1 MIRSFFHKLFH
12 LVWSVF
18 LNGLLTILPLT
29 LTVALF
35 SVSFKLLK
43 GWLEPVARLKPHF
56 LDWIP
61 HAEILIVL
69 LFVLLVGTL
78 LNLFLARSILHAFED
93 LIAHTPFIRS
103 LYSGLKQLVHAF
115 SMQDKDSFKSIV
127 IVEYPRKGI
136 YSIGFLTGELPQQ
149 LQPKQG
155 AIYVSV
161 FVPTTP
167 NPTSGFLI
175 MAPQDEIQVIDLTRQ
190 EAMALIISGGI
201 IMPEK
206 FNGKT

>member
-1 MIRSFFHKLFH
+1 MIRSFFHTLFH
-12 LVWSVF
+12 LIWSVF
-18 LNGLLTILPLT
+18 ISGLLTILPLT
-29 LTVALF
+29 LTIALF
-35 SVSFKLLK
+35 NVSFKLLK

-69 LFVLLVGTL
+69 AFVLLIGTL
-78 LNLFLARSILHAFED
+78 LNLFLARSILHAFEE
-93 LIAHTPFIRS
+93 LVARTPLVRP
-103 LYSGLKQLVHAF
+103 LYSGIKQLINAF
-115 SMQDKDSFKSIV
+115 SMQDKDSFKSVV

-136 YSIGFLTGELPQQ
+136 YSIGFLTGELPQP

-175 MAPQDEIQVIDLTRQ
+175 MVPHDEIQQIDLTRQ

-201 IMPEK
+201 IMPDK
-206 FNGKT
+206 FTSK

>member
-1 MIRSFFHKLFH
+1 MIRSFLHKLFH
-12 LVWSVF
+12 WIWSVF
-18 LNGLLTILPLT
+18 LNGFLTILPLT
-29 LTVALF
+29 LTIALF
-35 SVSFKLLK
+35 NVSFRLLK

-78 LNLFLARSILHAFED
+78 LNLFLARSIVHAFEE
-93 LIAHTPFIRS
+93 LIARTPLIRP
-103 LYSGLKQLVHAF
+103 LYSGIKQLVQAF
-115 SMQDKDSFKSIV
+115 SMQDKDSFKSVV
-127 IVEYPRKGI
+127 IVEFPRKGL
-136 YSIGFLTGELPQQ
+136 YSIGFLTGELPNQ
-149 LQPKQG
+149 LQPQQG
-155 AIYVSV
+155 TTYVSV

-175 MAPQDEIQVIDLTRQ
+175 LVPRDEVQLSELTRQ

-201 IMPEK
+201 ITPEK
-206 FNGKT
+206 FSAK